1 MKLIL
6 NIVLSFILFA
16 SGIPV
21 TEQAQPERYFEAE
34 GLKEAEAKKEEK
46 ESEVPK
52 KGETEPEER
61 VQRNTYEG
69 RERIESRPG
78 NEKEEVKEAD
88 IEGEVL
94 KRKKTV
100 QEKLERKEL
109 SSEDT
114 TGSAQKPE
122 KKNAGKTETEKGGGR
137 PEEETAP
144 MLEAGRQ
151 ERAED
156 AALTQL
162 NQNDFNKILFLLD
175 DETLEK
181 KKKTGYT
188 LTVSQKVAC
197 NHNVSEINGSIKC
210 SPAAIPLNPTKSEL
224 LNNVTLTGVL
234 KKKKFTKSVEKY
246 DAGGINNTVSHLRLN
261 VKVDAP
267 GIKERVAAE
276 PYVCA
281 GDGYAG
287 YAYFEQHYTYC
298 PNTEKYY
305 PMASSHVWLGCTR
318 NGGEIGE
325 NEFHFKS
332 YKHEFDVYRYV
343 PNKYQISYKANG
355 GAGTI
360 KDQKA
365 VYDKSLVLN
374 DGERFSRTG
383 YKLAGWNTKKDG
395 SGTGYE
401 LDEMVKNLTAVN
413 EGTVTLYAQWVP
425 NVLRVSYDGNGGK
438 TELDAP
444 EHNLSSFVHKWN
456 YKTTKQKPEPVDSF
470 GLSKSGYSIKKGS
483 EWNTKPDGTGTS
495 FDQSQTYA
503 MTSFAPNLGTGDQS
517 ITLYAQWEPNV
528 YTVTLDREFTG
539 TGEPGTEKL
548 YKKYETGIFFDSLC
562 SREVGAD
569 KIVVPQKTGYQ
580 FKGFYDART
589 GGRQMVNA
597 AGELTKEGKAAK
609 NTLGDE
615 TWYACC
621 DYLIGCEDYADIPC
635 DIQKTE
641 GDIREELGIRLTYD
655 SDAKKVVVYTGKTEC
670 SISLT
675 GKASGAVIGKFQSSV
690 GAGSASGA
698 TREKLSADL
707 YLTVLDGTAYQLK
720 AARKGQIFC
729 NRLVY
734 FKNGRFRTLAKLGV
748 QKAKEAAKGSSL
760 KGSHWNQG
768 DSPYDLYQYYDCSEL
783 NDIKGPGM
791 VQRYFHY
798 KEVNMA
804 YSGNGATSG
813 SNLLEYDVS
822 LENFYQFQENSFVR
836 EERKKK
842 YTRDKKEYECKV
854 RYSFQG
860 WEMGKNALFREK
872 QQEQASVIY
881 HMAEQSGAVL
891 SHTAEEIG
899 TYQVIEPVSPKA
911 HSPEYINFQA
921 KWDAFPTIVVT
932 PGDKLEFYEGEKVT
946 KEMLIRHLTAHD
958 EEDNENSSANDQ
970 DLNGKLRIVKISYP
984 EPKNHSQAAY
994 EKTYEKDVPSGFLLD
1009 TYYLKLEKNET
1020 VDVLVTFA
1028 VTDSAGNTTEEEFSV
1043 KVKYNNYPKISS
1055 ENVFYYLKEEANR
1068 GEITA
1073 EALIQRASAKDQED
1087 GDITDKLSLKEFD
1100 PQAIKMQTEVKG
1112 EFIITYQ
1119 VTDSY
1124 QKTAFKEVKL
1134 VVWDDDGASAEMP
1147 RTYVRYIS
1155 DKYLD
1160 TLEEHSVWRK
1170 PENLAYLKNVLRNK
1184 TPVETWI
1191 FTHEDVLAVQNWITQ
1206 GGDGRWKIGK
1216 EANQKF
1222 LEKFSRCRQ

>member
-16 SGIPV
+16 AGLPV
-21 TEQAQPERYFEAE
+21 TEQAQPERYFGAG
-34 GLKEAEAKKEEK
+34 GLEDQKEAEAKKEEK

-52 KGETEPEER
+52 KEETEPEER

-69 RERIESRPG
+69 RERIESRHG
-78 NEKEEVKEAD
+78 KEEIKEAD

-100 QEKLERKEL
+100 QEKLGRREL

-122 KKNAGKTETEKGGGR
+122 NKKGGKTEKEEGKQ
-137 PEEETAP
+137 EEETAP

-156 AALTQL
+156 AKLTQL
-162 NQNDFNKILFLLD
+162 DQNDFNKILFLLD

-188 LTVSQKVAC
+188 LTVSQRVAC

-224 LNNVTLTGVL
+224 LNHVTLTGVL

-246 DAGGINNTVSHLRLN
+246 DAGGTNNTVSHLRLN

-276 PYVCA
+276 PYVCT

-332 YKHEFDVYRYV
+332 YKHEFNVYRYV

-355 GAGTI
+355 GEGTI

-374 DGERFSRTG
+374 NGEKFSRTG

-413 EGTVTLYAQWVP
+413 EGMV
-425 NVLRVSYDGNGGK
+425 
-438 TELDAP
+438 
-444 EHNLSSFVHKWN
+444 
-456 YKTTKQKPEPVDSF
+456 
-470 GLSKSGYSIKKGS
+470 
-483 EWNTKPDGTGTS
+483 
-495 FDQSQTYA
+495 
-503 MTSFAPNLGTGDQS
+503 
-517 ITLYAQWEPNV
+517 TLYAQWEPNV

-539 TGEPGTEKL
+539 AGEPGTKKL

-569 KIVVPQKTGYQ
+569 KIAVPQKTGYQ

-597 AGELTKEGKAAK
+597 KGELTKEGKAAK
-609 NTLGDE
+609 NELGDE
-615 TWYACC
+615 TWYACY

-635 DIQKTE
+635 DVQKTE
-641 GDIREELGIRLTYD
+641 GDIREELGLRLTYD
-655 SDAKKVVVYTGKTEC
+655 SDAKKVVVYTGKAEC

-675 GKASGAVIGKFQSSV
+675 GKVSGTIIGKFQSSV
-690 GAGSASGA
+690 KAGSASG
-698 TREKLSADL
+698 TTGEKLSADL

-720 AARKGQIFC
+720 ATRNGQIFC

-734 FKNGRFRTLAKLGV
+734 FKNGRFRTLVKLGV
-748 QKAKEAAKGSSL
+748 QKAKGAAKGSSL

-783 NDIKGPGM
+783 NDIKEPGM

-798 KEVNMA
+798 KDVNMA

-813 SNLLEYDVS
+813 SNLLENDVS

-860 WEMGKNALFREK
+860 WQMGQNVLFRDK
-872 QQEQASVIY
+872 QQEQASAVY
-881 HMAEQSGAVL
+881 RMAEQAGAVL
-891 SHTAEEIG
+891 SHTAEEIS
-899 TYQVIEPVSPKA
+899 TYQIIGPASSKV
-911 HSPEYINFQA
+911 HSPEYINFLA
-921 KWDAFPTIVVT
+921 IWDAFPTIVVT

-946 KEMLIRHLTAHD
+946 KEMIIRHLTAHD
-958 EEDNENSSANDQ
+958 EEDNGNSSANDQ
-970 DLNGKLRIVKISYP
+970 DLNDKLRIVKISYP
-984 EPKNHSQAAY
+984 KSKNHSQSAY

-1028 VTDSAGNTTEEEFSV
+1028 VTDSAGNTTEEEVSV
-1043 KVKYNNYPKISS
+1043 KVKYNNYPKINS

-1087 GDITDKLSLKEFD
+1087 GDITEKLVLKEFD
-1100 PQAIKMQTEVKG
+1100 PQTIKMQTEVKG
-1112 EFIITYQ
+1112 EFTITYQ

-1160 TLEEHSVWRK
+1160 TLEENSVWRK